1 MTLAGVLSRIGIAV
15 AVAVSGV
22 SHAYLYIH
30 GYRHIPTIGTAFLV
44 QASVSFALA
53 ALILV
58 GGPAWLR
65 WAAAMLAGGSLVAF
79 GLSRTVGLFGFSEQG
94 WQPSPHAAI
103 DVVAE
108 VLVVALWAVEVVG
121 QLGTVRARQ
130 LSRSAR
136 ATSTRHPVETPR

>member
-1 MTLAGVLSRIGIAV
+1 MNFASVVTRAGIAV
-15 AVAVSGV
+15 ALAVSGL

-30 GYRHIPTIGTAFLV
+30 GYQHIPTIGTAFVV

-65 WAAAMLAGGSLVAF
+65 WAAAMLAGGSLMAF
-79 GLSRTVGLFGFSEQG
+79 VLSRTVGLFGFSEQG

-103 DVVAE
+103 SVVAE
-108 VLVVALWAVEVVG
+108 ALTVGLWAAYLIG
-121 QLGTVRARQ
+121 HRFGRPD
-130 LSRSAR
+130 
-136 ATSTRHPVETPR
+136 TRYA

>member
-1 MTLAGVLSRIGIAV
+1 MNCAGVTTRIGIAV
-15 AVAVSGV
+15 TLAASGI

-44 QASVSFALA
+44 QASASFALA

-79 GLSRTVGLFGFSEQG
+79 GLSRTAGLFGFSEQG
-94 WQPSPHAAI
+94 WEPSPHAALSA
-103 DVVAE
+103 VAE
-108 VLVVALWAVEVVG
+108 VLTVVLWLVYLTG
-121 QLGTVRARQ
+121 RRFGGPDT
-130 LSRSAR
+130 RSA
-136 ATSTRHPVETPR
+136 

>member
-1 MTLAGVLSRIGIAV
+1 MTFAGAIWRIGIAV
-15 AVAVSGV
+15 AVAVSGI

-44 QASVSFALA
+44 QASVSLALA
-53 ALILV
+53 ALILL

-79 GLSRTVGLFGFSEQG
+79 ALSRTAGLFGFSEQG

-103 DVVAE
+103 SVATE
-108 VLVVALWAVEVVG
+108 LLTVGLWAAYLLDRRFGRPDSE
-121 QLGTVRARQ
+121 
-130 LSRSAR
+130 SA
-136 ATSTRHPVETPR
+136 

>member
-1 MTLAGVLSRIGIAV
+1 MNFAGQITRIGIAV
-15 AVAVSGV
+15 AVAISGV

-53 ALILV
+53 ALILA

-79 GLSRTVGLFGFSEQG
+79 GLSRTAGLFGFSEQG
-94 WQPSPHAAI
+94 WQPSPHAAVSA
-103 DVVAE
+103 VVE
-108 VLVVALWAVEVVG
+108 VLTVVLWLVYLIG
-121 QLGTVRARQ
+121 RRFGRPDT
-130 LSRSAR
+130 RSA
-136 ATSTRHPVETPR
+136 